1 MVADAK
7 VRLDGGAVFTA
18 QHIFEA
24 ASLTWALLPHC
35 NSMTPFVT
43 AGIKEM
49 CETVWLL
56 VGPNI

>member
-7 VRLDGGAVFTA
+7 VRLDGGAIFTGR
-18 QHIFEA
+18 HIFEV

-35 NSMTPFVT
+35 NSMTPFV
-43 AGIKEM
+43 KEM

-56 VGPNI
+56 FGPNI